1 MIVSLSPAADPKSDM
16 RSLLDL
22 DDLTGEE
29 MQYLLDRAQAF
40 TGVPKPRE
48 LLRDVCV
55 VNLFFESSTRTYMS
69 FVIAQKRVGA
79 DVVSLPPSSSSLGKG
94 ETIMDTAITLAA
106 MGVRV
111 IVTRHPESG
120 FPYRLAEA
128 FAGHVINA
136 GDGSHAHPTQALL
149 DMLTLQMEF
158 GYGKIS
164 GLRVALVG
172 DIAHSRVARSN
183 IIGLRRLGAQV
194 ILVGPPTLLPEIFAG
209 EGVRIERDLDTIL
222 GEVDVLMLLRIQR
235 ERISSAVIP
244 SLDDYVSRYCLDG
257 KRLRK
262 LAPHAIVMH
271 PGPYNR
277 GVELTNEVLSHPGW
291 RYAQQVSHGVPI
303 RMAVL
308 DFLVNG
314 VHSSRIAHS

>member
-1 MIVSLSPAADPKSDM
+1 MSRK

-22 DDLTGEE
+22 DDLTAPEV
-29 MQYLLDRAQAF
+29 QYLLDRAQEFAVSP
-40 TGVPKPRE
+40 TENALRRE

-55 VNLFFESSTRTYMS
+55 VNLFFEASTRTYTS
-69 FVIAQKRVGA
+69 FAIAQARVGA
-79 DVVSLPPSSSSLGKG
+79 DVVALPPGSSSLGKG
-94 ETIMDTAITLAA
+94 ETIADTAITLAA

-120 FPYRLAEA
+120 FPHRLAET
-128 FAGHVINA
+128 FDGHVINA

-149 DMLTLQMEF
+149 DLLTLQTEF
-158 GYGKIS
+158 GRGKIA

-183 IIGLRRLGAQV
+183 IIGLRRLGAEV
-194 ILVGPPTLLPEIFAG
+194 TLVGPPTLLPEKFAR
-209 EGVRIERDLDTIL
+209 EGVRVERSLDAVL

-235 ERISSAVIP
+235 ERIASAVIP
-244 SLDDYVSRYCLDG
+244 SLDDYARMYRLDG
-257 KRLRK
+257 ERLRM

-277 GVELTNEVLSHPGW
+277 GVELTEDVLSAPGW
-291 RYAQQVSHGVPI
+291 RYARQVSHGVPV

-314 VHSSRIAHS
+314 AV